1 MKARIATLLSLTG
14 VLVAGSAAA
23 LVNGQ
28 VLRASDNVWAS
39 DPLITLVVEAPNA
52 PTTSAPP
59 VISPAVAEPAPVRS
73 AYQIG
78 DAALVTLDTSGGV
91 LTVES
96 AVPGAG
102 WAVVASRSVDATN
115 IEVQLQSESSL
126 VAFRANLLLGVVST
140 SVEVVE
146 PAAPGGNPVVVVTT
160 QPAAPGATVA
170 PITTPS
176 VSVAAVPSTTDAAAA
191 GPATTIDEPDDSDDP
206 DHDDPD
212 HDGEGDDG
220 ADDEGEEDD

>member
-1 MKARIATLLSLTG
+1 MA
-14 VLVAGSAAA
+14 
-23 LVNGQ
+23 Q
-28 VLRASDNVWAS
+28 
-39 DPLITLVVEAPNA
+39 
-52 PTTSAPP
+52 
-59 VISPAVAEPAPVRS
+59 PAPVRS

-78 DAALVTLDTSGGV
+78 DAVLVTLDTSGGV

-96 AVPGAG
+96 AVPGVG
-102 WAVVASRSVDATN
+102 WAVVVSWSVDATN

-176 VSVAAVPSTTDAAAA
+176 VSVAAVPSTTDAH
-191 GPATTIDEPDDSDDP
+191 GRRPC
-206 DHDDPD
+206 HDDRRTRRQRRPPITTTPITTVKVTTARTTKVKRTTD
-212 HDGEGDDG
+212 PHD
-220 ADDEGEEDD
+220 